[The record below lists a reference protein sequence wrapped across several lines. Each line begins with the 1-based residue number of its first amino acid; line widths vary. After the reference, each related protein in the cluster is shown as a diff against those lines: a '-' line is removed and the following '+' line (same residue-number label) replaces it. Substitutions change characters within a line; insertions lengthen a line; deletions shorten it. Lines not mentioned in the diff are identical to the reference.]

1 MGTSKSVDI
10 TVIGYPIL
18 VIISIPA
25 NLMAIVVLSRG
36 RCGLSKGITCYMI
49 TMAIADLLVCIF
61 NVTLEGIFRSHFP
74 YSFLMYTSVCSFIT
88 FIEVSSVQL
97 SVWSTTLFTL
107 DRFVAISCPKLK
119 LKYCTRKTATV
130 ILAAVSVLSFVMNIP
145 VYFRYEPYSVV
156 ANVQWGCRTV
166 KGYVS
171 SPAWIAYKWVA
182 SLSVP
187 LLPFPLL
194 LLLNSL
200 TVRHILVASRSRR
213 ALKAHGPGEASSDP
227 VLKSRTTTIVLLF
240 AVSGSF
246 MILWTP
252 IVMLDLLFDFTEI
265 RSLEGDSWLHLTMRI
280 TLLMM
285 YCSTCTNTCIYILTQ
300 RRFRAE
306 ILNMVKYPVILL
318 FTFLK

>member
-1 MGTSKSVDI
+1 
-10 TVIGYPIL
+10 
-18 VIISIPA
+18 
-25 NLMAIVVLSRG
+25 MAIVVLSRG

-61 NVTLEGIFRSHFP
+61 NVALDSFRYHFP
-74 YSFLMYTSVCSFIT
+74 YTFLMYTSVCRVTAIMQ
-88 FIEVSSVQL
+88 VSSVQF

-107 DRFVAISCPKLK
+107 DRFVAICCPKLK
-119 LKYCTRKTATV
+119 LKYCTRRTATV

-145 VYFRYEPYSVV
+145 AYFRYEPYSVV

-194 LLLNSL
+194 LLLNFL
-200 TVRHILVASRSRR
+200 TVQHILMTSRSRR

-227 VLKSRTTTIVLLF
+227 VLKSRRTTIVLLF
-240 AVSGSF
+240 TVSGSF
-246 MILWTP
+246 MVLWMP
-252 IVMLDLLFDFTEI
+252 IVILDLLFDFTEM
-265 RSLEGDSWLHLTMRI
+265 STLEGAISLHLTMRI

-285 YCSTCTNTCIYILTQ
+285 YSSTCTNTCIYILTQ

-306 ILNMVKYPVILL
+306 ILNMVKYPLILL
-318 FTFLK
+318 FKFHK

>member
-1 MGTSKSVDI
+1 
-10 TVIGYPIL
+10 
-18 VIISIPA
+18 
-25 NLMAIVVLSRG
+25 MAIVVLSRG

-61 NVTLEGIFRSHFP
+61 NVTLVGIFRYHFP
-74 YSFLMYTSVCSFIT
+74 YSFLMYTSVCRVT
-88 FIEVSSVQL
+88 AVLQVSIVQF

-119 LKYCTRKTATV
+119 LKYCTRRTATV
-130 ILAAVSVLSFVMNIP
+130 ILAAVSVLSCVMNIP
-145 VYFRYEPYSVV
+145 AYFLYEPYSVV

-166 KGYVS
+166 KGYYS

-182 SLSVP
+182 DLSVP

-227 VLKSRTTTIVLLF
+227 VLKSRRTTIVLLF
-240 AVSGSF
+240 TVSGSF
-246 MILWTP
+246 MILWMP
-252 IVMLDLLFDFTEI
+252 IVILDLLFDFTEI
-265 RSLEGDSWLHLTMRI
+265 PTLEGASSLHLAMRI

-285 YCSTCTNTCIYILTQ
+285 YSSTCTNTCIYILTQ
-300 RRFRAE
+300 RRFREE
-306 ILNMVKYPVILL
+306 ILNMVKYPLILL
-318 FTFLK
+318 FKFLK